1 MLTKESRNKYV
12 LPLNIQ
18 LFAEPEPEPAE
29 PTPSPEPKTVTMTQ
43 EELDA
48 LIAKSK
54 GQVKRQYADYDDLK
68 TKLSEY
74 EAQEEE
80 RKKAQMSEQ
89 ERIQAELDAAKKKA
103 EEAEQQREQALSAAN
118 QRAIKAEFKLAAA
131 GANIRKDALDDAFLL
146 VDKTGITVD
155 ENGDVIGLAEAVTKL
170 IESKPYLIDVKEPK
184 EPKQIGGANNPK
196 DDERKTLTAQLE
208 DAKKRKDFS
217 KVIELS
223 NKLTNLK

>member
-1 MLTKESRNKYV
+1 MTKLQRNTDDKFMLKLDLQTFS
-12 LPLNIQ
+12 
-18 LFAEPEPEPAE
+18 EPEPTE
-29 PTPSPEPKTVTMTQ
+29 PTEPEPKQLTLTQ

-48 LIAKSK
+48 MIAKRL
-54 GQVKRQYADYDDLK
+54 GQERKKYADYDDLK

-89 ERIQAELDAAKKKA
+89 ERIQAELEAAKKKA
-103 EEAEQQREQALSAAN
+103 EEAEQLREQALSTAN

-131 GANIRKDALDDAFLL
+131 GANIRPDALDDAFVL
-146 VDKTGITVD
+146 VDKTGISVD
-155 ENGDVIGLAEAVTKL
+155 DDGNVVGVAEAISKL
-170 IESKPYLIDVKEPK
+170 IESKPYLIDTKEPK

-196 DDERKTLTAQLE
+196 DEEKKTLQAQLE
-208 DAKKRKDFS
+208 DARKRKDFS

-223 NKLTNLK
+223 NKLSNFQ